1 MRAYMSASIVIA
13 FSLLAL
19 PVAASDGT
27 PAVAAAPPAAN
38 AAPAS
43 TDHAFALLG
52 TWSCS
57 TEQNNDASLTFK
69 QAGQDTIVMRGA
81 VTSESSSAAMTTGDT
96 YRYDPAAQQW
106 TLDSAA
112 TPAFGSYHGTAAPWT
127 QTQWLF
133 YGNEPLP
140 QHNGAWQTTP
150 VRQVFT
156 DLGPAVFRREFQV
169 SMASTWRDIS
179 EEVCTRAK

>member
-1 MRAYMSASIVIA
+1 MRVYLPASIAVA

-19 PVAASDGT
+19 PAGAADGT
-27 PAVAAAPPAAN
+27 PVGVAPPPAAN
-38 AAPAS
+38 ATPAA

-57 TEQNNDASLTFK
+57 TEQNSDTSMTFK
-69 QAGQDTIVMRGA
+69 QAAPDTIVMRGS
-81 VTSESSSAAMTTGDT
+81 VTSPSLMGVMITGDT
-96 YRYDPAAQQW
+96 YRYDPTSQQW
-106 TLDSAA
+106 TLDSAR

-127 QTQWLF
+127 QTQWVF

-140 QHNGAWQTTP
+140 QNGAWKTTP

-156 DLGPAVFRREFQV
+156 DLGPAAFRREFQV
-169 SMASTWRDIS
+169 PVATAWRDIS
-179 EEVCTRAK
+179 EEVCTRAT

>member
-1 MRAYMSASIVIA
+1 MRTYLPISIALA
-13 FSLLAL
+13 FSLVAL
-19 PVAASDGT
+19 PAGASDGT
-27 PAVAAAPPAAN
+27 PTGVALPPAAN

-69 QAGQDTIVMRGA
+69 RAAQDTIVMRGS
-81 VTSESSSAAMTTGDT
+81 VTSGSSPGAMITGDT
-96 YRYDPAAQQW
+96 YRYDPASQQW

-140 QHNGAWQTTP
+140 HNGTWQTTP

-156 DLGPAVFRREFQV
+156 DLGPTVFRREFQV

>member
-1 MRAYMSASIVIA
+1 MRMHLSASIAVA

-19 PVAASDGT
+19 PAGAADGT
-27 PAVAAAPPAAN
+27 SAGVAAPPVAN
-38 AAPAS
+38 AVAPSA
-43 TDHAFALLG
+43 DHAFALLG

-69 QAGQDTIVMRGA
+69 QAADNTIVMKGS
-81 VTSESSSAAMTTGDT
+81 VTSGSTLGMMITGDT
-96 YRYDPAAQQW
+96 YRYDPASQQW

-112 TPAFGSYHGTAAPWT
+112 MPAFGSYHGTAAPWT

-140 QHNGAWQTTP
+140 YNGAWRTVP
-150 VRQVFT
+150 LREVFT
-156 DLGPAVFRREFQV
+156 NLGSSVFRREFQV
-169 SMASTWRDIS
+169 SSGPTWRDIS